1 MTSETSQA
9 DGQAGSQ
16 PEPGAPPVLSSRR
29 RLAELIILGA
39 LSAFGPLSMDMYL
52 PATPS
57 MATDLH
63 ATQPMVQLTMS
74 GCLAGLAIGQFIA
87 GPLSDGH
94 GRRRPLMIGLAAF
107 TALSVA
113 CAIAPDV
120 VTLIILRFLQGA
132 AGATGVVLSLAM
144 VRDMYEGKELAR
156 VLGSLTLVFG
166 LAPVLAPV
174 LGGQI
179 LRFTDWRG
187 IFGALA
193 ALGLVLGALSWF
205 LAETLPAA
213 RRAPP
218 RFRRLLADLRT
229 LLRDRQYTGNTAA
242 VAFGTAA
249 LITYISTLPF
259 IVEDGYGKSPQLFSL
274 FFMINS
280 IGLVL
285 MAQLGTRLV
294 KKRKVETLV
303 VVPLIVMVAAA
314 VALLVAA
321 LTAHPPLIA
330 LLVPL
335 FVFVAAFGMMR
346 PNGTALAMADQG
358 AIAGTASA
366 FHGALPFL
374 FGAFLAPLA
383 GLGGLGNPVPT
394 AIAIGALSVVA
405 FVLQRALTGRPGDG
419 LAAPRARR
427 REALAERGSAGGS
440 QRPVLPLAPVLVEPD
455 NASQMVVPGPLD
467 QAGDMRGL
475 VPASLNRGLAD
486 HDRRLGMRPDLA
498 ERRGEH
504 RVEVHALAAE
514 AVIAIDPDHDA
525 GHYVVR
531 DRASARVADVDG
543 IHPGDVA
550 GAGELSHDVLPRG
563 LVLRWRRPGPA
574 PLIPG
579 AVGLGSE
586 REHHRVPVVADLAGQ
601 AAQVGVVLA
610 GRDIRHAHGRHHLE
624 HRLGAMLGGQLAE
637 LGGERLVLP
646 DVVKGVAN
654 RLAGV
659 LAEPLHGRP

>member
-1 MTSETSQA
+1 MTSETSRA

-16 PEPGAPPVLSSRR
+16 PESSAPRVLSSRR

-74 GCLAGLAIGQFIA
+74 GCLAGLAVGQFIA
-87 GPLSDGH
+87 GPLSDGY

-113 CAIAPDV
+113 CAVAPDV

-144 VRDMYEGKELAR
+144 VRDMYDGKELAR

-213 RRAPP
+213 RRTRPH
-218 RFRRLLADLRT
+218 FRRLLADSRT

-280 IGLVL
+280 VGLVL

-394 AIAIGALSVVA
+394 AIAIGVLSVVA
-405 FVLQRALTGRPGDG
+405 LVLQRVLT
-419 LAAPRARR
+419 
-427 REALAERGSAGGS
+427 RGSGS
-440 QRPVLPLAPVLVEPD
+440 PSRT
-455 NASQMVVPGPLD
+455 
-467 QAGDMRGL
+467 
-475 VPASLNRGLAD
+475 NR
-486 HDRRLGMRPDLA
+486 
-498 ERRGEH
+498 
-504 RVEVHALAAE
+504 
-514 AVIAIDPDHDA
+514 
-525 GHYVVR
+525 
-531 DRASARVADVDG
+531 
-543 IHPGDVA
+543 
-550 GAGELSHDVLPRG
+550 
-563 LVLRWRRPGPA
+563 
-574 PLIPG
+574 
-579 AVGLGSE
+579 
-586 REHHRVPVVADLAGQ
+586 
-601 AAQVGVVLA
+601 
-610 GRDIRHAHGRHHLE
+610 
-624 HRLGAMLGGQLAE
+624 
-637 LGGERLVLP
+637 
-646 DVVKGVAN
+646 
-654 RLAGV
+654 
-659 LAEPLHGRP
+659 